1 MASSDDIYDAGLKK
15 GELLHNG
22 RFEIIEEL
30 KKGGFGAVYS
40 AKDIQNSE
48 EK

>member
-1 MASSDDIYDAGLKK
+1 MAASDDIYDAGLKK

-22 RFEIIEEL
+22 RFEIIE
-30 KKGGFGAVYS
+30 KIGKGAFGAVYS
-40 AKDIQNSE
+40 AKDNQNGE